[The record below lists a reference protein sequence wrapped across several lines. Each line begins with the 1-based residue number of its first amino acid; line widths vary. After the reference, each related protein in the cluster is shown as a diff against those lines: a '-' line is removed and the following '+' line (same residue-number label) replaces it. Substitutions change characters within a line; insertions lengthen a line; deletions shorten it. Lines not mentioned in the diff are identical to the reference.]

1 MEKRQRTTSFHMA
14 KRFLKPRFLI
24 IGSQRCGTT
33 SLYNYLSQH
42 PNITSASK
50 KEIHY
55 FDTNYDKGNNW
66 YKKHFTITEGS
77 KRKRELI
84 TGEATPYYIFHPH
97 APSRV
102 KKNLPD
108 AKLIVMLRDPV
119 ERAFSHYKHHF
130 KLKVEPLRFEEA
142 IRLESERMA
151 GEWDKMLQDK
161 SYDSYNLQMFSY
173 LARGVYVDQLKR
185 WFEHFPR
192 EQILVL
198 QSEDFFDN
206 PEKIFLQALH
216 FLGLPDHKLT
226 AYEKFNANGDEPIP
240 NSIRRY
246 LTNYFKPHNERLYKL
261 IGTEFSWPR

>member
-1 MEKRQRTTSFHMA
+1 MEKRQGTTSFHLD
-14 KRFLKPRFLI
+14 KRILKPRFLI
-24 IGSQRCGTT
+24 IGCPRCGTT
-33 SLYNYLSQH
+33 SLYTFLIQH
-42 PNITSASK
+42 PDGLSASK
-50 KEIHY
+50 KEIHF

-77 KRKRELI
+77 ERKKDLI
-84 TGEATPYYIFHPH
+84 TGEATPYYVFHPH
-97 APSRV
+97 APYRV
-102 KKNLPD
+102 KKTLPD

-142 IRLESERMA
+142 IRVESERIA

-161 SYDSYNLQMFSY
+161 NYDSYALQMFSY

-185 WFEHFPR
+185 WFGHFPR

-206 PEKIFLQALH
+206 PEKIFLQILR
-216 FLGLPDHKLT
+216 FLGLPDHKLIS
-226 AYEKFNANGDEPIP
+226 YKKFNANGSESIP
-240 NSIRRY
+240 NGIRQD
-246 LTNYFKPHNERLYKL
+246 LINYFKPHNERLYKL
-261 IGTEFSWPR
+261 IGKKFSWPR